1 MPETANDNR
10 RKAPIALPILAAV
23 AVLAIILAMVYVG
36 SRLETIED
44 QLSFSPPQAPPASS
58 PNSTPP
64 VTGHAVYVP
73 AYSHIYSRGGEAFLL
88 EVTLSVRNTDPE
100 HPVRIDRVRY
110 FDTAGQPIRELTDGP
125 IKLGPLQTATYLVEK
140 HDVKGGSG
148 ANFIVDWSSDQ
159 DVNPPLIEAVMVG
172 VDKTHNLS
180 FTSRGE
186 PIGRRVP

>member
-1 MPETANDNR
+1 MPNTANDNR
-10 RKAPIALPILAAV
+10 RKAPIALPIVAAV

-44 QLSFSPPQAPPASS
+44 QLSFNPPQVTPAQPLATAS
-58 PNSTPP
+58 PA
-64 VTGHAVYVP
+64 TGHAVYVP

-100 HPVRIDRVRY
+100 HPIRIDRVRY
-110 FDTAGQPIRELTDGP
+110 FDTAGKPIRELTQAP

-148 ANFIVDWSSDQ
+148 ANFIIDWSSELDL
-159 DVNPPLIEAVMVG
+159 NPPLIEAVMVG

-186 PIGRRVP
+186 PIRRTAP